1 MNALPCNCHSLRQA
15 TRRVTQLYDRML
27 APLDLRATQYSL
39 LSEIDRLGPV
49 AINPLAD
56 AMIMDR
62 ATLGHNL
69 RPLEARGYVR
79 VEVGEDDRRSR
90 QISLTPAGCST
101 LARAKKL
108 WRKAQD
114 RSTARAR
121 LAAAVNAPE
130 APASVEPHGYQ
141 SYVLENKLSQVRS
154 ADVRRIENLGKVS
167 EAGYR
172 PGDSH
177 HRLDGSLILGADIA

>member
-1 MNALPCNCHSLRQA
+1 MNASPCNCHSLRQA

-39 LSEIDRLGPV
+39 LSEIDRLEPV

-90 QISLTPAGCST
+90 QISLTPAGRST

-108 WRKAQD
+108 WRKAQNRFEETIGGQESAALRKMLRRVADADLGVSD
-114 RSTARAR
+114 RHH
-121 LAAAVNAPE
+121 N
-130 APASVEPHGYQ
+130 
-141 SYVLENKLSQVRS
+141 SY
-154 ADVRRIENLGKVS
+154 
-167 EAGYR
+167 
-172 PGDSH
+172 
-177 HRLDGSLILGADIA
+177 